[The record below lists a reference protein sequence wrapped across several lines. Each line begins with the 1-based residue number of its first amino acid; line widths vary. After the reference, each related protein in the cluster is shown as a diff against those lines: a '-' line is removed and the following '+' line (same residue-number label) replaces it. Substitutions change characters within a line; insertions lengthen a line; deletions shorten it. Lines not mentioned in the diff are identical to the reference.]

1 MAMLKGFGFVLG
13 IFVICAIAWL
23 VWTQALIQTRF
34 GPGPTSYDV
43 RTFVEPGKFM
53 LGVGIGATTIGC
65 GLLLLV
71 RVVTQFLA
79 RAAS

>member
-1 MAMLKGFGFVLG
+1 
-13 IFVICAIAWL
+13 VICAIASL
-23 VWTQALIQTRF
+23 VWTQALIQARF

-53 LGVGIGATTIGC
+53 LGVGIGATMIGC
-65 GLLLLV
+65 RMFLLV

-79 RAAS
+79 RPAS

>member
-13 IFVICAIAWL
+13 IFVICAIASFI
-23 VWTQALIQTRF
+23 WTQALIHSRF
-34 GPGPTSYDV
+34 GPGATSYDV

-53 LGVGIGATTIGC
+53 IGVGIGATAIGC

-71 RVVTQFLA
+71 RVLTQFLA